1 MRILWVVLQ
10 MVPPQ
15 HFGNFGHTHRGT
27 RVSRVGFLDG
37 IHRKGA
43 NGVGDIGAVGLGHE
57 DQVKAKKGLKEGLR
71 DELADDEAT

>member
-1 MRILWVVLQ
+1 
-10 MVPPQ
+10 
-15 HFGNFGHTHRGT
+15 
-27 RVSRVGFLDG
+27 VSRVGFLDG